1 VQVIPMI
8 SYEDVGTAAEWLISA
23 FGFQERVTSRH
34 TDDGGTVTHA
44 EVDLDGRDGTPVML
58 GCPGSDYH
66 APRRHAAECEHAR
79 KWLEPPYVVDGVLV
93 YVNDVEAHQ
102 KRARAA
108 GAEVLMEVTS
118 APYGRFYTVADSE
131 GHRWMFMTPNKRGDV
146 S

>member
-1 VQVIPMI
+1 PAGQLLPRRSRTRDLRSRRFVTAVGGGDQTVQVIPMI

-44 EVDLDGRDGTPVML
+44 QVDLDGRDGTLVML

-108 GAEVLMEVTS
+108 
-118 APYGRFYTVADSE
+118 
-131 GHRWMFMTPNKRGDV
+131 
-146 S
+146 